1 MMISMTGFGTSTV
14 EFRMGSLQIDIKTVN
29 SKGME
34 VALRVPQWLKDKELE
49 LRRLF
54 SEKLLRGKVEITVAE
69 IQGNKEV
76 SIDWNLLKSYFLQIK
91 EFQEDNNIQDT
102 HVLSALLQ
110 LPEIQKNRTEALND
124 DEFRQILLA
133 IESAILQ
140 LLQFRKSEGEAM
152 KGYIYERI
160 EELTRYCNLISEI
173 EPMRTERVRNK
184 LWNGLQN
191 MIPELVD
198 KNRLEQEMIFYV
210 EKLDIQEE
218 LSRLKAHIAY
228 FNAIVEDEKAEK
240 GKRLGFISQEFLREA
255 NTIGSKANDAEIQQ
269 LVVKLKD
276 EIEKI
281 KEQLNNV
288 L

>member
-1 MMISMTGFGTSTV
+1 MTGFGTTTS
-14 EFRMGSLQIDIKTVN
+14 EFRMGSLQIDIKSVN

-34 VALRVPQWLKDKELE
+34 VSLRVPQWLKDKEIE

-54 SEKLLRGKVEITVAE
+54 SERLIRGKVEFTLTE
-69 IQGNKEV
+69 ILGNKEA
-76 SIDWNLLKSYFLQIK
+76 SIDWNLLKSYFLQVK
-91 EFQEDNNIQDT
+91 KFQEDNNIQDPNILT
-102 HVLSALLQ
+102 ALLQ
-110 LPEIQKNRTEALND
+110 LPEIQKNISEPVTD
-124 DEFRQILLA
+124 KEFQQILHY

-140 LLQFRKSEGEAM
+140 LIQFRKAEGEAM
-152 KGYIYERI
+152 KVYIKERI
-160 EELTRYCNLISEI
+160 NEISNYCNQITEI
-173 EPMRTERVRNK
+173 EPLRTDRIRKK
-184 LWNGLQN
+184 LWTALQSI
-191 MIPELVD
+191 MPELID

-218 LSRLKAHIAY
+218 LSRLNAHLSF
-228 FNAIVEDEKAEK
+228 FNTIVDDDKIEK